1 MGLVRVVAHIM
12 ESGVAAAAVNTRSR
26 VVMVALVVE
35 RWVVVALFPL
45 LALACLVRG
54 MTVVLDQRATL
65 PVEAAEPGLL
75 VKRLLEPQ
83 VVTVEMV

>member
-1 MGLVRVVAHIM
+1 MGRVPVSVSITAWVA
-12 ESGVAAAAVNTRSR
+12 VAALVNTRSKA
-26 VVMVALVVE
+26 VMVALVVE
-35 RWVVVALFPL
+35 RWVVVALFLL

-65 PVEAAEPGLL
+65 LAVAVALVVL